1 LCNITP
7 NEEPTFAQ
15 SNNLKTLKVKNMKK
29 LILVLAAI
37 GFITMAATTKMSSSI
52 DKAFVKSEL
61 SNEKYK
67 ACIAACN
74 EAIEA
79 CNKCETKCSK
89 DKDAKMSLCTQ
100 LCKDCITA
108 CKAANKAMTA
118 NSANAK
124 SECTECAKACEK
136 CATECDKYT
145 TDHCKKC
152 ATDCRKAAKLCSEM

>member
-1 LCNITP
+1 MFHLTIKKNR
-7 NEEPTFAQ
+7 
-15 SNNLKTLKVKNMKK
+15 NMKK
-29 LILVLAAI
+29 LILALAAI
-37 GFITMAATTKMSSSI
+37 GFISVAATTKMSLSNDETI
-52 DKAFVKSEL
+52 VKSEL
-61 SNEKYK
+61 TNDKYK

-79 CNKCETKCSK
+79 CDKCETKCSK
-89 DKDAKMSLCTQ
+89 DKDTKMATCAQ
-100 LCKDCITA
+100 LCKDCITS

-118 NSANAK
+118 NSENAK